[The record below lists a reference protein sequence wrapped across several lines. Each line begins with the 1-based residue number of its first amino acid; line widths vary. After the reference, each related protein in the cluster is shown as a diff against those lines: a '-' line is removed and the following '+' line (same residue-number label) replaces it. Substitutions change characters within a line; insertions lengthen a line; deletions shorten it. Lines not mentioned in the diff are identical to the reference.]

1 MKVPLIVQERFC
13 RQSAALMKAGFNL
26 SDVFAYL
33 QVSLPKHTAIWQG
46 IENELANGMAFSDA
60 VARQD
65 LAPILFQQLQL
76 AQVHGDLA
84 KALTIAADYL
94 HLRVRNRQRIVQLL
108 VYPCLLLAMLVVLQ
122 IVVVFGVLPALSLP
136 QSNLVALQLIGLG
149 VVTVI
154 GLLGYCYWHRLSPLK
169 RLLVLQK
176 VPGMRQL
183 LRTYYQFQFTAGAAQ
198 FLLAGAD
205 IANFC
210 QHLATLDGP
219 MGKLGARIQTKV
231 QQGYELS
238 VALQEPLI
246 PAEVARLLTMG
257 QSHHLVATGLQ
268 LFGEQLFSRLQQQ
281 LERLVS
287 LVQPF
292 LFLIIGGE
300 ILLVYLQILLP
311 LYQSIGG

>member
-1 MKVPLIVQERFC
+1 M
-13 RQSAALMKAGFNL
+13 
-26 SDVFAYL
+26 
-33 QVSLPKHTAIWQG
+33 
-46 IENELANGMAFSDA
+46 
-60 VARQD
+60 
-65 LAPILFQQLQL
+65 QL

-154 GLLGYCYWHRLSPLK
+154 GFLGYCYWHRLSPLK
-169 RLLVLQK
+169 RLLVLQN

-219 MGKLGARIQTKV
+219 MGKLGIRIQAKV
-231 QQGYELS
+231 QQGY
-238 VALQEPLI
+238 
-246 PAEVARLLTMG
+246 AEVARLLTMG
-257 QSHHLVATGLQ
+257 QSHHLVATGLK

>member
-1 MKVPLIVQERFC
+1 M
-13 RQSAALMKAGFNL
+13 
-26 SDVFAYL
+26 
-33 QVSLPKHTAIWQG
+33 
-46 IENELANGMAFSDA
+46 
-60 VARQD
+60 
-65 LAPILFQQLQL
+65 QL

-154 GLLGYCYWHRLSPLK
+154 GFLGYCYWHRLSPLK

-219 MGKLGARIQTKV
+219 MGKLGIRIQAKV

-257 QSHHLVATGLQ
+257 QSHHLVATGLK
-268 LFGEQLFSRLQQQ
+268 LLVNSFSRGFN
-281 LERLVS
+281 S
-287 LVQPF
+287 NWNDW
-292 LFLIIGGE
+292 
-300 ILLVYLQILLP
+300 
-311 LYQSIGG
+311 

>member
-46 IENELANGMAFSDA
+46 IENELANGIAFSDA

-154 GLLGYCYWHRLSPLK
+154 GFLGYCYWHRLSPLK
-169 RLLVLQK
+169 RLLVLQN

-219 MGKLGARIQTKV
+219 MGKLGIRIQAKV

-257 QSHHLVATGLQ
+257 QSHHLVATGLK

-287 LVQPF
+287 LVEPF